1 MGESALA
8 VIACYEFS
16 TKIFSNILV
25 PTSKEISYVPAWP
38 NEVSRWMPEN

>member
-16 TKIFSNILV
+16 TKISCI